1 MAAISINWAD
11 LAKVAEV
18 SLAFSVGIVVV
29 FALGVL
35 GLSRVEAV
43 RDAAGPGRRPAG
55 TRSPAPASRPAPPLP
70 PYGIYLI
77 VPQFH

>member
-1 MAAISINWAD
+1 MAAISISWSD

-35 GLSRVEAV
+35 GLSRVAAV
-43 RDAAGPGRRPAG
+43 RTGRSGSAAAAFTLAG
-55 TRSPAPASRPAPPLP
+55 ACFAACATAAA
-70 PYGIYLI
+70 YGIWLI